1 MARMRA
7 SLVLATALVAGI
19 APAALGGAAA
29 VAAPV
34 TVRAGTTAEPGTVEQ
49 DGGRLAVPAGDNP
62 PAVLRLKVTLP
73 PGVTGPVTARLGLPV
88 PYLPGGGTPPRL
100 AAKLRTTASVDGVA
114 LGPLGWRTPDEET
127 EPGEHSVLLDLPAVD
142 AAGGG
147 TLTYELAIGAE
158 HRLSEIGSIDGDF
171 TVKDAAGTVAAH
183 GRVLLDFVEGIPD
196 PYHRGAVHARDGAG
210 VLWRYEGTGKP
221 EGSLKP
227 RKRVGGGWNVYNTIA
242 QLSKTT
248 ASGSGDLVARDKAGV
263 LWYYE
268 GSGDAEAP
276 FKPRVRVG
284 GGWNVYTSLASYN
297 NGLVAR
303 DKNGVLWHYKATY
316 SESIFKAPVRVG
328 GGWNTYT
335 AISRFEDGLVARD
348 KSGVLWKYNE
358 YGSGANPAAPFS
370 PRVRVGGGWNVY
382 RDIVSAMDPRGIWND
397 SVVARDTTGQV
408 WSYKGRTS
416 GFGFVPGS
424 ARTRIGW
431 GWDIYTAVI

>member
-7 SLVLATALVAGI
+7 GLVLATVLVAGI
-19 APAALGGAAA
+19 APVAFGGAAA

-34 TVRAGTTAEPGTVEQ
+34 TVRAGSTAEPGTVVQ

-73 PGVTGPVTARLGLPV
+73 QGVTGPVTARLGLPV

-100 AAKLRTTASVDGVA
+100 AARLRTTASADGVA

-142 AAGGG
+142 TEDG

-158 HRLSEIGSIDGDF
+158 SRLSEIGSIDGDF
-171 TVKDAAGTVAAH
+171 TVKDVSGTVAAH
-183 GRVLLDFVEGIPD
+183 GRVLLDFVAGTPE
-196 PYHRGAVHARDGAG
+196 PYYRGAVHARDRDG

-221 EGSLKP
+221 EGPLKP
-227 RKRVGGGWNVYNTIA
+227 RKRVGAGWNVYNTIT
-242 QLSKTT
+242 QLSRTT
-248 ASGSGDLVARDKAGV
+248 AYGSGDLVARDKAGV
-263 LWYYE
+263 LWYYR
-268 GSGDAEAP
+268 GSGDPAAP

-284 GGWNVYTSLASYN
+284 GGWNVYTSLAPYSD
-297 NGLVAR
+297 GLVAR
-303 DKNGVLWHYKATY
+303 DRNGVLWHYEATF
-316 SESIFKAPVRVG
+316 SESPFKAPVRVG
-328 GGWNTYT
+328 GGWNAYT
-335 AISRFEDGLVARD
+335 AISRFQDGLVARD
-348 KSGVLWKYNE
+348 KSGVLWKYNA
-358 YGSGANPAAPFS
+358 YRSGADPAAPFS

-382 RDIVSAMDPRGIWND
+382 RDIVGAMDLCGAWSD
-397 SVVARDTTGQV
+397 SVVARDTTGEV
-408 WSYKGRTS
+408 WVYKGRTS